1 MRIVGILSLLALIA
15 GCTASKTEEDSG
27 AGGSGEATTNCGVVI
42 NGEIYETVDLE
53 DGIPVSVRYDGL
65 GSNQVIVELSDG
77 SLQLVKLAGVGDID
91 PTRQEAARSALSSL
105 AGQGTY
111 FYPAGDDCTVAVSG
125 GGIGTVGQIIT
136 RSGQSFSEA
145 LVQRGLAPIVSE
157 EPCGSAEYAQCLAA
171 LGDSNPVTAGALDA
185 FLWKPVSD
193 SNGKLAI
200 HTGPYD
206 TIVIVNGEVGEN
218 SGPGNGYGSLARFS
232 KPGCGYST
240 PQIQVVDNQSGLR
253 YEVGG
258 VTTFTV
264 PNPCGRHCLVDGEIR
279 ACSK

>member
-1 MRIVGILSLLALIA
+1 MRILVILSLITVIT
-15 GCTASKTEEDSG
+15 GCTASTTEDESG
-27 AGGSGEATTNCGVVI
+27 AGGSGEATSNCGVVI
-42 NGEIYETVDLE
+42 NGEIYKTVDLE
-53 DGIPVSVRYDGL
+53 DGIPVYVRYDGL

-77 SLQLVKLAGVGDID
+77 SLQLVKLPGVGEVE
-91 PTRQEAARSALSSL
+91 PTRQDAARSALSSL
-105 AGQGTY
+105 AGQGNY

-125 GGIGTVGQIIT
+125 GGLGTVGQIIT

-145 LVQRGLAPIVSE
+145 LVQRGLAPIVSD

-171 LGDSNPVTAGALDA
+171 LGDSNPVTAGDLDA

-218 SGPGNGYGSLARFS
+218 AGSGNGYGSLARFS
-232 KPGCGYST
+232 KPGCGYPN
-240 PQIQVVDNQSGLR
+240 PQIQVIDNQSGLR
-253 YEVGG
+253 YEVSGA
-258 VTTFTV
+258 TTFTV
-264 PNPCGRHCLVDGEIR
+264 PNPCGRHCLIEGEIR